1 VEKFRSVAITEMTKW
16 CATNAVRTQELFDAA
31 AAESSPLFPAPRMR
45 IGHFEVTV
53 DLDTRIERRCSF
65 EIRVSPINAG
75 FRIARRYTSEAHT
88 RLTVTVEQIAAPAA
102 HGLIVSESQDFPSGG

>member
-1 VEKFRSVAITEMTKW
+1 VEKFRPVAITEMTQW
-16 CATNAVRTQELFDAA
+16 CATSAVRTQEVFDAA
-31 AAESSPLFPAPRMR
+31 AAERSLLLPAPRMK
-45 IGHFEVTV
+45 IGEFEVTV
-53 DLDTRIERRCSF
+53 DLDTRIERRLSF

-102 HGLIVSESQDFPSGG
+102 HGLIASKSQDFPSGG

>member
-1 VEKFRSVAITEMTKW
+1 MERFRPIAITEMTQW
-16 CATNAVRTQELFDAA
+16 CAINAVRTQEVFDAA
-31 AAESSPLFPAPRMR
+31 AAERSPLFPAPRMR
-45 IGHFEVTV
+45 IGQFEVTV
-53 DLDTRIERRCSF
+53 ELDTRIERRFSF

-102 HGLIVSESQDFPSGG
+102 QGLIASKSQDFPSGG